1 MDKEKIYH
9 FLITPGIP
17 IIIIFN
23 ECGNIR
29 GVEARVVGQ
38 VVCNAARRHCRVLF
52 CQNLCPPIIYA
63 PEYIW
68 SRGVEK
74 KVNILK
80 GFFLKDFHPLFTP
93 VNIFGPGV

>member
-29 GVEARVVGQ
+29 GVEASRQ
-38 VVCNAARRHCRVLF
+38 VVSNAARRRRCRRRCRRRVLF
-52 CQNLCPPIIYA
+52 CQNLCPSIIYA
-63 PEYIW
+63 SEYIW
-68 SRGVEK
+68 SRGVK
-74 KVNILK
+74 KK
-80 GFFLKDFHPLFTP
+80 
-93 VNIFGPGV
+93 

>member
-1 MDKEKIYH
+1 MDKEKIYN

-29 GVEARVVGQ
+29 GVEASRQ
-38 VVCNAARRHCRVLF
+38 VVCNAARRRRFRRLVLF
-52 CQNLCPPIIYA
+52 CQNLCPSIIYA

-68 SRGVEK
+68 RRGVK
-74 KVNILK
+74 KSK
-80 GFFLKDFHPLFTP
+80 HTKR
-93 VNIFGPGV
+93 IFP